1 MKLFQRKQS
10 RLEKSIT
17 SQLSAWLSNRPCN
30 FLGSNPA
37 ISECEALD
45 SEEVVGRLMRS
56 YSSAGTKRPESDSM
70 WNFIGSKHHE
80 PLHDSLISGDVQRVK
95 EILRNPRQSNI
106 MYGFDTTCQEF
117 DSRQRKSMQNMCDHI
132 QDYLVSLCES
142 LGVIT
147 RFNPETLAADPL
159 GYLKKRSACDCL
171 NADDIIDLLEK
182 ELGVELSF
190 KEVFP
195 GEIGLK
201 SSKGTIPH
209 RAVMALYL
217 AIRLQNVIDC
227 FLSDKKDVSVCELGA
242 GTGRSAYF
250 AKQLGITNYS
260 IVDIPITSI
269 ISGFFLV
276 ASCGADGVVL
286 PGESVSRADQ
296 IKLMHPEGFLGANE
310 KYDVIVSMDSFT
322 EFGCKTAESYVQK
335 ILGNSR
341 SFFSINHEMN
351 EVVVGEQMASCGWK
365 KMFRSPCWIRR
376 GYVEELWVRS

>member
-17 SQLSAWLSNRPCN
+17 SQLSAWLSNRPCSS
-30 FLGSNPA
+30 LGSNPA

-106 MYGFDTTCQEF
+106 MYGFDNNCQEF
-117 DSRQRKSMQNMCDHI
+117 DSRHRKSMQNMCDHI

-147 RFNPETLAADPL
+147 RFNPESLAADPL

-171 NADDIIDLLEK
+171 NADGIIDLLEK

-201 SSKGTIPH
+201 SSKGTIPL

-227 FLSDKKDVSVCELGA
+227 FLGDANNVSVCELGA

-269 ISGFFLV
+269 EYAYAFDTPVSIGPFTLIVIPF
-276 ASCGADGVVL
+276 VV
-286 PGESVSRADQ
+286 
-296 IKLMHPEGFLGANE
+296 ITF
-310 KYDVIVSMDSFT
+310 DV
-322 EFGCKTAESYVQK
+322 
-335 ILGNSR
+335 
-341 SFFSINHEMN
+341 
-351 EVVVGEQMASCGWK
+351 
-365 KMFRSPCWIRR
+365 
-376 GYVEELWVRS
+376 